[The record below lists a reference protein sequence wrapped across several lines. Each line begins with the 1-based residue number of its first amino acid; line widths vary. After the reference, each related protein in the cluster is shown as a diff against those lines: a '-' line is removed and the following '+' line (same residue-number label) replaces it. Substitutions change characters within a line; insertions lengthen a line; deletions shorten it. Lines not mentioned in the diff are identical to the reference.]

1 MKLEHVAIMVREP
14 ANVAAWYVHHLGLRI
29 IRKQEQSPFIH
40 FLADDSGQSLIEIY
54 NNPLAS
60 VPDYRA
66 MHPLQ
71 FHLAFS
77 CADLPAERARLLA
90 AGATAEGEPTRNEAG
105 DVLAMLRDP
114 WGVPV
119 QLACRSR
126 PMV

>member
-14 ANVAAWYVHHLGLRI
+14 AVVAAWYVQHLGLRI

-40 FLADDSGQSLIEIY
+40 FLADDSGLSLIEIY

-60 VPDYRA
+60 VPDYRTV
-66 MHPLQ
+66 HPLQ
-71 FHLAFS
+71 FHLAFR
-77 CADLPAERARLLA
+77 CAEVLAERARLIE
-90 AGATAEGEPTRNEAG
+90 AGATAEGEPARNEAG

-119 QLACRSR
+119 QLVCRKQA
-126 PMV
+126 MV